1 MPVDLAVA
9 GSIRAAKSLPLD
21 IRYLQVEWY
30 LNLELGDSTLRT
42 RPSVGFPRCVPK
54 LYPVS
59 GVLGYHEPRLRW
71 IYDSQAG
78 PVRMSSPS
86 AEP

>member
-59 GVLGYHEPRLRW
+59 GVLGYHESRTEAAMDIR
-71 IYDSQAG
+71 Q
-78 PVRMSSPS
+78 SSWAS
-86 AEP
+86 EDVFTVS